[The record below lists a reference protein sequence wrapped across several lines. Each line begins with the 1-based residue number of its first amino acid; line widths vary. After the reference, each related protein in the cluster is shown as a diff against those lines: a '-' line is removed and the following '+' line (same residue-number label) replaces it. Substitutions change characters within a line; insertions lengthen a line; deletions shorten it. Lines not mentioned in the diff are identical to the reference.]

1 MNLSEISNCLSGQAI
16 YGNNHL
22 SKISKIVE
30 ACDCSKNLMIG
41 IYLLEENHFLY
52 CNHRLKNIVGNNYAK
67 LLAEGWDFW
76 FSRID
81 PKEVKWI
88 KERVTN
94 FFMIS
99 NTGEPLTLGYHITNF
114 DGERICVKHEILLH
128 KIEQF
133 TLAINYLFDVSDK
146 ERIEH
151 YFDSSKKVNS
161 LKFPQEMQF
170 NISARE
176 KEVLHLI
183 ANGYSSKEIAD
194 VLFISNHT
202 AISHRKS
209 LIEKFQVKNTAH
221 LIKKAAAFIC
231 L

>member
-1 MNLSEISNCLSGQAI
+1 MNLSETSNCLNGQAI
-16 YGNNHL
+16 YENILL
-22 SKISKIVE
+22 SKISKILD

-41 IYLLEENHFLY
+41 IYLLEKNRFLY
-52 CNHRLKNIVGNNYAK
+52 CNHRLKNIVGKNYAK
-67 LLAEGWDFW
+67 LLEEGWNFW
-76 FSRID
+76 FSRVD

-94 FFMIS
+94 FFMTP
-99 NTGEPLTLGYHITNF
+99 NTQEPLTLRYHITNF
-114 DGERICVKHEILLH
+114 NGKRICMKHEILLH
-128 KIEQF
+128 KIDQS
-133 TLAINYLFDVSDK
+133 TLAINYLIDVSDK

-151 YFDSSKKVNS
+151 YFDGLKKVNS
-161 LKFPQEMQF
+161 SKFSQEMHF

-183 ANGYSSKEIAD
+183 ANGYSSKEIAEM
-194 VLFISNHT
+194 LFISNHT